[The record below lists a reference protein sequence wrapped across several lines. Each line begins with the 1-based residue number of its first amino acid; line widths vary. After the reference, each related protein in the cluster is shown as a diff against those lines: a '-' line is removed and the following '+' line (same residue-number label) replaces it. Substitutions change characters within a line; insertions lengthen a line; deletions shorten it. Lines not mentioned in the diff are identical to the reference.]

1 MQLRRHTSTL
11 VLGLVLLVY
20 VLLAGLY
27 AVRTPRWQ
35 APDEPAHFNNVR
47 AIAETGAL
55 PVLSPGDYDQ
65 QYLEEIKSKRFPANM
80 PVDSIRYEAWQPPLY
95 YVAAVPFYLA
105 SRAGGIGAQ
114 VLTLRLFSVLLELA
128 ALLVAYA
135 VVCEIF
141 PDR

>member
-35 APDEPAHFNNVR
+35 APDEPAHFNYVR
-47 AIAETGAL
+47 AIAETGTL

-65 QYLEEIKSKRFPANM
+65 KYLEEIKSKRFPADM
-80 PVDSIRYEAWQPPLY
+80 SVDSIRYEAWQPPLY
-95 YVAAVPFYLA
+95 YIAARSEERRV
-105 SRAGGIGAQ
+105 GK
-114 VLTLRLFSVLLELA
+114 SV
-128 ALLVAYA
+128 
-135 VVCEIF
+135 
-141 PDR
+141 